1 MRMQNGSIRVVGR
14 DSKFALYR
22 NDLATYTSDSVF
34 DQQLA
39 KGFSELWGLQSITA
53 NSIAINL
60 NKKENKEN
68 EQ

>member
-1 MRMQNGSIRVVGR
+1 MQNGSIRVVGR
-14 DSKFALYR
+14 KSKFSLYR
-22 NDLATYTSDSVF
+22 NELATYTSESVF

-39 KGFSELWGLQSITA
+39 KGFVELWGLQSITA

-60 NKKENKEN
+60 NKKENKGD

>member
-1 MRMQNGSIRVVGR
+1 
-14 DSKFALYR
+14 
-22 NDLATYTSDSVF
+22 LATYSSESIF

-39 KGFSELWGLQSITA
+39 KGFVELWGLQSITA

-60 NKKENKEN
+60 NKKENKGD